1 MTEEEARAI
10 NSARDEAK
18 VVAHLLR
25 MATGY
30 ATLDSDR
37 HAVRNIKIVGSTLV
51 YEHDGK
57 TFHLVVYDMT
67 GAAP

>member
-1 MTEEEARAI
+1 MTEDEACAI
-10 NSARDEAK
+10 NSACDEAK
-18 VVAHLLR
+18 IVAHLLR

-37 HAVRNIKIVGSTLV
+37 YAVRNIKIVGSTLL

-57 TFHLVVYDMT
+57 TFHLVVHDMT
-67 GAAP
+67 EVAP